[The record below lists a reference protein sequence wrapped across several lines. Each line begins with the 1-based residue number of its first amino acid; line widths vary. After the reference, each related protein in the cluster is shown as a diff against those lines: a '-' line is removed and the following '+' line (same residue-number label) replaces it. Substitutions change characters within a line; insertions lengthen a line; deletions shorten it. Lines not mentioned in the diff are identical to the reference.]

1 MGRGHE
7 VGAPSSAS
15 GLLSCA
21 RIGDSHRI
29 RDWRSARKKQSAWF
43 LAAGLLLAASAT
55 HAQVQR
61 TIINTG
67 FEQPFV
73 GTGCVRFIADTGVP
87 GWITTDPNRGGLN
100 TTTCQG
106 AAIPGT
112 SGTGR
117 PIEFWG
123 FGFMG
128 SRPRAGNAFVEL
140 NAFIA
145 GRLRQDVC
153 LITGETVDWSAS
165 HRGRGSNTVADVMEF
180 RIGATPIAR
189 MSTAADGN
197 PNSITALL
205 GTVNTPVPANNGWVD
220 YGGRFAYSGA
230 TGTVDLGFEAIFA
243 TGGAGAGNFLD
254 NIQVKLRP
262 FVEFAQA
269 AYDQNEASPTG
280 NRPRLIVAGTV
291 PVGGMTVPVT
301 ITGGTATL
309 GLDYTTVSGTADVS
323 VFIPEGTYDNASF
336 PLPITIV
343 NDGPGDPGE
352 TITFNTPDTAGTGAP
367 YNRASLQSC
376 GAAPLANTVSTIS
389 ENPAPLPRIQLS
401 KALSAD
407 RLAVSDQF
415 VLRITGPN
423 GQQATTTGAG
433 STVGNGTITV
443 GPAAVGTAYTLSEAM
458 AAGSASP
465 LTAYTQSMVC
475 TNTTPNSPTV
485 LPGGAGT
492 SFTLTVVANDNI
504 SCTLTNDVAAAPAF
518 IDIVKTVTSGQ
529 LYDSVGDI
537 ATYSYVVTNTGAAA
551 VNTLTVTDNR
561 IAAVNCGGVT
571 TLPAGG
577 SVTCA
582 GSYTVTQNDIDD
594 VLVTN
599 IVTASAR
606 VGTGAFAI
614 DTDDAVI
621 NRAFPAMTADKQ
633 TTTTTYASVGQVIP
647 YTYLVTNTGNT
658 SIDALTVTD
667 NRIPV
672 VICPVTTLAVGA
684 STTCTG
690 DYTITQADI
699 DAGSVTNFMAAN
711 GTPPAGS
718 LATITDTATI
728 TAAPAAP
735 ALTLDKT
742 STTPTYA
749 AVDEVVSY
757 DYLVTNTGNV
767 TVSALAVTDDKIA
780 VVTCPATTLAPAAS
794 TTCTGSYTIVQADMD
809 TGLVTNNA
817 SATGTPARGTLA
829 PATDSVTV
837 TSTATPALTLDK
849 TVVAGNPYAAVDDI
863 VSYQY
868 LVTNPSSI
876 TINALSVTDDKIAA
890 VTCPVTTLAPG
901 TSTTCAGSYTIVQAD
916 LDAGS
921 VTNNAIASGTPASG
935 TLVPGM
941 DSATAT
947 ALPSV
952 GYAKTA
958 DTAGPVVVGDVI
970 TYTLSA
976 TVAYTATTDAVTLT
990 DTLGPGLDFVGVTGP
1005 GTLICGTATPL
1016 TCTLPAGTAPGT
1028 YTATYQARVNTSARG
1043 TVDNAVAGS
1052 GADNPICSA
1061 DCAIQTPVAAPVIT
1075 LAKSADP
1082 AAGTEVE
1089 FGQAIEYTLTA
1100 TVTNSATL
1108 GDLVLVDTP
1117 DPGLTVGTLPN
1128 GCSMSGATITC
1139 TLPAGTAVGVYT
1151 FVYSAT
1157 VNAQAAAA
1165 VGNQVAGTVS
1175 AGQQPVC
1182 NACSITHQVLAPQ
1195 LRVIKTVAVREIKI
1209 GDLVRYTLTVE
1220 NVGDNDLID
1229 GSLVDTPAAGL
1240 SYVEGS
1246 LQVVD
1251 GDNLARVEGQNPLR
1265 FNGLDIVAGQTA
1277 TLTYLMRVGAGVR
1290 PGTHQNRAQAYSPA
1304 GRPISNVATA
1314 EVELMADPLLDDS
1327 LIMGT
1332 VFDDRDGDGWQDDA
1346 ALSGVRVQGGFAPAA
1361 YIAQSTVVDRGDG
1374 PQPEPDA
1381 SAPLLRGIDVGAIA
1395 ARQSDADP
1403 AENHQLIVRQRLS
1416 ALAFTPD
1423 FVLTSAQ
1430 GVTVKMD
1437 AEGNNTIEKRGD
1449 ADKGLNAA
1457 APVVERRV
1465 AQGEGG
1471 YVVDYVIRNA
1481 GIDERGI
1488 PGVRIASVEGL
1499 LIETDQYGRYHLAG
1513 MPGGPAERGRNFIL
1527 KVDPSTLPAGAQFTT
1542 DNPLLRRI
1550 TPGLPVRFDWGVKL
1564 PVQTISAAA
1573 EHTEMA
1579 LGEVLFAAG
1588 SAEVRPKYLP
1598 VIEKMAAKVREHRV
1612 REVVI
1617 DANGGTEALA
1627 FERAAAVREALLGM
1641 LGDDASATHLVVSAR
1656 GNVDKPD
1663 SLVVGVAEG
1672 GALLGTVLFDT
1683 DQSSIRPEF
1692 EPLLD
1697 EVAAALER
1705 KRGGAI
1711 AIVGH
1716 ADVRGSHEYNTALG
1730 MHRAKAVYEALARR
1744 LSPQVRAKVRV
1755 EASGDPAAPVGAQ
1768 RKQGGR

>member
-1 MGRGHE
+1 MESGS
-7 VGAPSSAS
+7 VSSALGS
-15 GLLSCA
+15 ADGLLA
-21 RIGDSHRI
+21 RVRIRDSGRACYAHRI
-29 RDWRSARKKQSAWF
+29 RRMSAWL
-43 LAAGLLLAASAT
+43 LAVGLLLIASAA

-61 TIINTG
+61 TMVNTG
-67 FEQPFV
+67 FELPFM
-73 GTGCVRFIADTGVP
+73 GTGCVRFFADTAVP
-87 GWITTDPNRGGLN
+87 GWITTEPNRGGLN

-112 SGTGR
+112 AGTGR
-117 PIEFWG
+117 PLEFWG

-140 NAFIA
+140 NAFNPA
-145 GRLRQDVC
+145 RLRQDVC
-153 LITGETVDWSAS
+153 LLNGETVDWSAS
-165 HRGRGSNTVADVMEF
+165 HRGRSSNTVGDIMEF
-180 RIGATPIAR
+180 RIGAIPIAR
-189 MSTAADGN
+189 VTTAADGD
-197 PNSITALL
+197 PRSITASL
-205 GTVNTPVPANNGWVD
+205 GTANAPVLANNGWVD
-220 YGGRFAYSGA
+220 YGGQFAYTGA
-230 TGTVDLGFEAIFA
+230 TGTVDLGFAAIFA
-243 TGGAGAGNFLD
+243 TGGAAAGNFLD
-254 NIQVKLRP
+254 NIQVTLRP

-309 GLDYTTVSGTADVS
+309 GLDYTTASGTADVS

-352 TITFNTPDTAGTGAP
+352 TITFNTPDTSGTGAP

-376 GAAPLANTVSTIS
+376 GGAPLANTTSTIS

-401 KALSAD
+401 KALSAN

-423 GQQATTTGAG
+423 GQQTTTTGAG
-433 STVGNGTITV
+433 SVVGNGTITV
-443 GPAAVGTAYTLSEAM
+443 GPATVGTAYTLSEVM

-577 SVTCA
+577 SATCS

-599 IVTASAR
+599 IATASAR
-606 VGTGAFAI
+606 VGAGAFAI

-633 TTTTTYASVGQVIP
+633 TTTTTYTSVGQIIP
-647 YTYLVTNTGNT
+647 YTYVVTNTGNT

-711 GTPPAGS
+711 GTPPAGT

-728 TAAPAAP
+728 TASPAAP
-735 ALTLDKT
+735 ALTLDKS
-742 STTPTYA
+742 STTATYA
-749 AVDEVVSY
+749 AVGEVVSY
-757 DYLVTNTGNV
+757 NYLVTNTGNV
-767 TVSALAVTDDKIA
+767 TINALVVTDNKIA
-780 VVTCPATTLAPAAS
+780 AVTCPATTLAPAAS

-809 TGLVTNNA
+809 AGLVTNNA
-817 SATGTPARGTLA
+817 SATGTPARGTLV
-829 PATDSVTV
+829 PATDSATV

-849 TVVAGNPYAAVDDI
+849 TIAAGSPYAAVGAI

-876 TINALSVTDDKIAA
+876 TINALSVTDDKIAT

-901 TSTTCAGSYTIVQAD
+901 TNTTCTGSYTIVQAD

-935 TLVPGM
+935 TLVPGT
-941 DSATAT
+941 DSATAI

-958 DTAGPVVVGDVI
+958 STAGPVAAGDLI
-970 TYTLSA
+970 TYTLSVI
-976 TVAYTATTDAVTLT
+976 VAYTATTSMVTLT
-990 DTLGPGLDFVGVTGP
+990 DTLGPGLDFVGVTSAGAF
-1005 GTLICGTATPL
+1005 TCNAANPL
-1016 TCTLPAGTAPGT
+1016 LCTLPAGTAPGT
-1028 YTATYQARVNTSARG
+1028 YAATYQARVNATASGA
-1043 TVDNAVAGS
+1043 VNNAVVGS
-1052 GADNPICSA
+1052 GADNPTCSA
-1061 DCAIQTPVAAPVIT
+1061 SCAIAIPVAAPIIT
-1075 LAKSADP
+1075 LAKSSNP
-1082 AAGTEVE
+1082 AAGTEVQ

-1100 TVTNSATL
+1100 TVSNSATL

-1117 DPGLTVGTLPN
+1117 DPGLTLGALPN
-1128 GCSMSGATITC
+1128 GCAMNGATLTC
-1139 TLPAGTAVGVYT
+1139 TLPAGTPAGVYT

-1157 VNAQAAAA
+1157 VNGQAGAA
-1165 VGNQVAGTVS
+1165 VNNQVSGSVS

-1182 NACSITHQVLAPQ
+1182 NACSITHQILAPQ
-1195 LRVIKTVAVREIKI
+1195 LRLTKAASVREAKI

-1220 NVGDNDLID
+1220 NVGDTDLIN
-1229 GSLVDTPAAGL
+1229 GNIVDTPAAGF
-1240 SYVEGS
+1240 SYVAGT
-1246 LQVVD
+1246 LQTVD
-1251 GDNLARVEGQNPLR
+1251 GDNLASVEGQYPLR
-1265 FNGLDIVAGQTA
+1265 FNGLDVAAGQTA

-1290 PGTHQNRAQAYSPA
+1290 PGMHQNRAQAYSLS
-1304 GRPISNVATA
+1304 GRPISNAATA
-1314 EVELMADPLLDDS
+1314 QVELKADPLLDDS

-1332 VFDDRDGDGWQDDA
+1332 IFDDRDGDGWQDNA
-1346 ALSGVRVQGGFAPAA
+1346 ALSGVRVQGGFAPSV
-1361 YIAQSTVVDRGDG
+1361 YIANSTTVDRGDG

-1381 SAPLLRGIDVGAIA
+1381 SAPLLHGVVVGAIA

-1403 AENHQLIVRQRLS
+1403 VQSHQAIVRQRLS
-1416 ALAFTPD
+1416 ALSFTPD

-1430 GVTVKMD
+1430 GVTVRMD
-1437 AEGNNTIEKRGD
+1437 AQGNTTVEKSGD
-1449 ADKGLNAA
+1449 ARKGLNAA
-1457 APVVERRV
+1457 AATVERRV

-1513 MPGGPAERGRNFIL
+1513 MPGGPSQRGRNFIL
-1527 KVDPSTLPAGAQFTT
+1527 KVDPSTLPAGTQFTT

-1550 TPGLPVRFDWGVKL
+1550 TPGLPVRFDFGVKL
-1564 PVQTISAAA
+1564 PVQLIDAGT
-1573 EHTEMA
+1573 EQTEMA
-1579 LGEVLFAAG
+1579 LGEVLFAPG

-1598 VIEKMAAKVREHRV
+1598 VIEKMAAKVREHHV
-1612 REVVI
+1612 SEVVI
-1617 DANGGTEALA
+1617 EANGGSEALA
-1627 FERAAAVREALLGM
+1627 FERATSVREALLAK
-1641 LGDDASATHLVVSAR
+1641 LGDASTRDLVVSAR
-1656 GNVDKPD
+1656 GNVDDPD
-1663 SLVVGVAEG
+1663 SLVVAAAEG

-1683 DQSSIRPEF
+1683 DKSSIKTEF

-1697 EVAAALER
+1697 KLAAALEQR
-1705 KRGGAI
+1705 GGGAI
-1711 AIVGH
+1711 AIIGH
-1716 ADVRGSHEYNTALG
+1716 ADVRGSHDYNTALG
-1730 MHRAKAVYEALARR
+1730 MRRAKAVYEALAKR
-1744 LSPQVRAKVRV
+1744 LSPQVRTKVRV
-1755 EASGDPAAPVGAQ
+1755 EASGDPAAPVDTK